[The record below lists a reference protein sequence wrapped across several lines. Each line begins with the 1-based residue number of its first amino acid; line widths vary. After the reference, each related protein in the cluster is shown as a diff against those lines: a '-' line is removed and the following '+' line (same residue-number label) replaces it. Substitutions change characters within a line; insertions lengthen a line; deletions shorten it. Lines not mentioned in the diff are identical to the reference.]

1 MMFYINCLCITL
13 ICVIITDI
21 FNAVGNISKEIFS
34 LLSGGKIN
42 ASIKGKIFYCSCCQ
56 SFWSNIIY
64 LICVGAVSI
73 PNILYITALS
83 FSVNILKEILL
94 TIEDKII
101 NLIRKI

>member
-1 MMFYINCLCITL
+1 MIYINLFCITL

-21 FNAVGNISKEIFS
+21 FNAIGNMSKSIFS

-42 ASIKGKIFYCSCCQ
+42 ASIKGKIFYCSTCQ
-56 SFWSNIIY
+56 SFWSSIIY
-64 LICVGAVSI
+64 LICVSAVSI

-83 FSVNILKEILL
+83 FSTNILKETIL

>member
-34 LLSGGKIN
+34 LLSGGKIK
-42 ASIKGKIFYCSCCQ
+42 SGIRGKIFYCSTCQ
-56 SFWSNIIY
+56 NFWFSLIY

-83 FSVNILKEILL
+83 FSTNILKETLL
-94 TIEDKII
+94 TLEDKII
-101 NLIRKI
+101 NLISKI

>member
-1 MMFYINCLCITL
+1 MIYINCLCITL
-13 ICVIITDI
+13 ICVIIIDV
-21 FNAVGNISKEIFS
+21 FNAFGEISKSVFS

-42 ASIKGKIFYCSCCQ
+42 VPIKGKIFYCSTCM
-56 SFWSNIIY
+56 SFWTNLIY

-83 FSVNILKEILL
+83 FSTNILKETLL
-94 TIEDKII
+94 TLEDKII